1 METHGVSNAR
11 QIAATFNAWK
21 PVWSQV
27 PFHFSSFRA
36 KQQQQQQQQ
45 QHLKGRAGAS
55 IESFETTQV
64 VTLETHCCRF
74 ILVFHELIVLTKRRG
89 ALCAA

>member
-11 QIAATFNAWK
+11 QIAATFNPEK
-21 PVWSQV
+21 PVCQV
-27 PFHFSSFRA
+27 PFHFSSFRT

-45 QHLKGRAGAS
+45 QHVKGRAGAS

-64 VTLETHCCRF
+64 VTLETHCCRRF
-74 ILVFHELIVLTKRRG
+74 ILVFHELVT
-89 ALCAA
+89 